1 MKPAGFMG
9 CRSWGEGEDMIA
21 VVQRVKQASVKVES
35 RVTGS
40 IKNGLLVLLGVEKG
54 DGEQDL
60 DYIVRKTAGLR
71 IFDNN
76 GKMDLSVTDAGASI
90 LVVSQF
96 TLAGDAR
103 KGKRPD
109 FVRAAEAREAKL
121 MYDKCVKAFRAMGI
135 ITEEGEF
142 GAHMTVDSSGDGPV
156 TILLNSK
163 RIY

>member
-1 MKPAGFMG
+1 
-9 CRSWGEGEDMIA
+9 MIA
-21 VVQRVKQASVKVES
+21 VVQRVSSASVTVEG

-40 IKNGLLVLLGVEKG
+40 INKGLLVLLGVEKG
-54 DGEQDL
+54 DTEEDL

-71 IFDNN
+71 IFKKD
-76 GKMDLSVTDAGASI
+76 GKMDLSVTDVGASI

-103 KGKRPD
+103 KGRRPD
-109 FVRAAEAREAKL
+109 FTRAAEAMEAKI
-121 MYDKCVKAFRAMGI
+121 MYDKCVRAFRAMGI

-142 GAHMTVDSSGDGPV
+142 GAHMTVNSAGDGPV

>member
-1 MKPAGFMG
+1 
-9 CRSWGEGEDMIA
+9 MIA
-21 VVQRVKQASVKVES
+21 VVQRVSSASVTVED

-40 IKNGLLVLLGVEKG
+40 IKKGLLVLLGVEKG
-54 DGEQDL
+54 DTGEDL

-71 IFDNN
+71 IFENN
-76 GKMDLSVTDAGASI
+76 NKMDLSVTDAGASI

-103 KGKRPD
+103 KGRRPD
-109 FVRAAEAREAKL
+109 FTRAAEAREAKT
-121 MYDKCVKAFRAMGI
+121 MYDKCVSAFRAMGI

-142 GAHMTVDSSGDGPV
+142 GAHMTVNSAGDGPV

-163 RIY
+163 RVY